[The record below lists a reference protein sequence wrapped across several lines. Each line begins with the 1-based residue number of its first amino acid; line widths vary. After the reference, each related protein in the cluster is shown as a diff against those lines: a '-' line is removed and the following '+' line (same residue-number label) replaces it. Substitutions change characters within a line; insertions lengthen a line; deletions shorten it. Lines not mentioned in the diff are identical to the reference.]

1 MRRLLFVLFLLIPA
15 AVSAQESSSG
25 GPLFMKDMLGDQ
37 EFFDPWGVGVDIYTM
52 QQGYGIVDLEFDLGG
67 VEIGDA
73 SLIDVTN
80 DVQNVDIKFDVW
92 LTPFLNVFA
101 LVGRVKADTYV
112 DFSNLPV
119 QGLPFPLGSIPVS
132 YDGTVYGAGINLIYG
147 TDRWFV
153 ALNNTWTDANL
164 SGDFDSSVSAY
175 TAQPRIGLIKNK
187 WTFYVGGMY
196 LDTEE
201 KHNGTIDLQIPG
213 FPPVNF
219 AVELESAEKWNYAV
233 GAMHVFSPKAQ
244 VLLEIGFGDRD
255 HTLLNFTYRF

>member
-1 MRRLLFVLFLLIPA
+1 MHRLIVILLFLVPLA
-15 AVSAQESSSG
+15 ASAQESSSG
-25 GPLFMKDMLGDQ
+25 GPLFMKDMLGDR
-37 EFFDPWGVGVDIYTM
+37 EFFDPWGVGIDIFAM
-52 QQGYGIVDLEFDLGG
+52 QQDYGIVDLEFTLGD
-67 VEIGDA
+67 VEIGDPG
-73 SLIDVTN
+73 LIDVTN
-80 DVQNVDIKFDVW
+80 DVQNVDLKFDVW

-101 LVGRVKADTYV
+101 LVGRLKADTYV
-112 DFSNLPV
+112 DFSRLPPIE
-119 QGLPFPLGSIPVS
+119 GLPPLGSIPVS
-132 YDGTVYGAGINLIYG
+132 YDGTVYGAGVNLIYG
-147 TDRWFV
+147 TDKWFV
-153 ALNNTWTDANL
+153 ALNNTWTDASL

-233 GAMHVFSPKAQ
+233 GVMHVFSPKAQ
-244 VLLEIGFGDRD
+244 FLLEIGFGDRT
-255 HTLLNFTYRF
+255 HTLANFTYRF

>member
-1 MRRLLFVLFLLIPA
+1 MRRLLFIMLLLSSMA
-15 AVSAQESSSG
+15 LGAQESSSG
-25 GPLFMKDMLGDQ
+25 GPLFMKDMLGDR

-52 QQGYGIVDLEFDLGG
+52 QQGYGIVDLEFALPG
-67 VEIGDA
+67 VEIGDP

-80 DVQNVDIKFDVW
+80 DVQHVDLKFDAW
-92 LTPFLNVFA
+92 ITPFLNVFA
-101 LVGRVKADTYV
+101 LVGRVDADTYV
-112 DFSNLPV
+112 DFSKLPV

-147 TDRWFV
+147 TENWFV
-153 ALNNTWTDANL
+153 ALNNTWTDASL
-164 SGDFDSSVSAY
+164 SGDFNSSVKAY
-175 TAQPRIGLIKNK
+175 AAQPRVGLIKDK

-201 KHNGTIDLQIPG
+201 KHQGTIQLPIPSL
-213 FPPVNF
+213 PPIPF
-219 AVELESAEKWNYAV
+219 KVELESAEKWNYAV
-233 GAMHVFSPKAQ
+233 GVMHVFSPKAQ